1 MLISDTT
8 MEMLIAQRL
17 EDIATRCEYHQANND
32 FDLVELLRKSGYA
45 LAEAFD
51 EENTILVAEALF

>member
-17 EDIATRCEYHQANND
+17 EDIATRCEYHKNNGD
-32 FDLVELLRKSGYA
+32 HDLVELLRESGYA

-51 EENTILVAEALF
+51 EEHTILLAEALF